1 MRHTRC
7 ALVTGVQ
14 TCALPISQ
22 GAAGCHDQRHRH
34 GDRTTAVAG
43 RHRVRILARRRR
55 RTLRR
60 VLPRPPRQRAGVAAL
75 RSTGFTPMKTLDQ
88 KDRQL
93 LALLAEDARL
103 PLTTLAQR
111 IHLSRSATRERLQR
125 LEDAGIILGYT
136 VRVRWTNGDEAGA
149 WLLIT
154 LQPGVACTL
163 VAPRILAVP
172 RSEEHTSELQSLMRI
187 SYAVFCLKKKN
198 HIIT

>member
-1 MRHTRC
+1 
-7 ALVTGVQ
+7 
-14 TCALPISQ
+14 
-22 GAAGCHDQRHRH
+22 
-34 GDRTTAVAG
+34 
-43 RHRVRILARRRR
+43 
-55 RTLRR
+55 
-60 VLPRPPRQRAGVAAL
+60 
-75 RSTGFTPMKTLDQ
+75 MKTLDQ

-125 LEDAGIILGYT
+125 LEDTGIILGYT

-154 LQPGVACTL
+154 LQPGVACTV

-172 RSEEHTSELQSLMRI
+172 GVTLCHALGGTVDLLVQVHAANAEEI
-187 SYAVFCLKKKN
+187 SGARDVIAALDGVKAVTTHVVLAR
-198 HIIT
+198 HR

>member
-1 MRHTRC
+1 
-7 ALVTGVQ
+7 
-14 TCALPISQ
+14 
-22 GAAGCHDQRHRH
+22 
-34 GDRTTAVAG
+34 
-43 RHRVRILARRRR
+43 
-55 RTLRR
+55 
-60 VLPRPPRQRAGVAAL
+60 
-75 RSTGFTPMKTLDQ
+75 MKTLDQ

-125 LEDAGIILGYT
+125 LEDTGIILGYT

-154 LQPGVACTL
+154 LQPGVACTV

-172 RSEEHTSELQSLMRI
+172 GVTLCHALGGTVALLVQVHAATAEEISGPRVVLPGLAGLNPRPPHT
-187 SYAVFCLKKKN
+187 
-198 HIIT
+198 

>member
-1 MRHTRC
+1 
-7 ALVTGVQ
+7 
-14 TCALPISQ
+14 
-22 GAAGCHDQRHRH
+22 
-34 GDRTTAVAG
+34 
-43 RHRVRILARRRR
+43 
-55 RTLRR
+55 
-60 VLPRPPRQRAGVAAL
+60 
-75 RSTGFTPMKTLDQ
+75 MKTPDQ

-149 WLLIT
+149 GLLIT

-163 VAPRILAVP
+163 VAPRILDVP
-172 RSEEHTSELQSLMRI
+172 GVTLCHALGGTVELLGQAQWANTADI
-187 SYAVFCLKKKN
+187 SGARG
-198 HIIT
+198 

>member
-1 MRHTRC
+1 
-7 ALVTGVQ
+7 
-14 TCALPISQ
+14 
-22 GAAGCHDQRHRH
+22 
-34 GDRTTAVAG
+34 
-43 RHRVRILARRRR
+43 
-55 RTLRR
+55 
-60 VLPRPPRQRAGVAAL
+60 
-75 RSTGFTPMKTLDQ
+75 MKTLDQ

-125 LEDAGIILGYT
+125 LEDTGIILGYT

-154 LQPGVACTL
+154 LQPGVACTV

-172 RSEEHTSELQSLMRI
+172 GVTLCHALGGSVDLLVQVHAANAEEI
-187 SYAVFCLKKKN
+187 SGARDVIAALDGVKAVTTHVVLAR
-198 HIIT
+198 HR

>member
-1 MRHTRC
+1 
-7 ALVTGVQ
+7 
-14 TCALPISQ
+14 
-22 GAAGCHDQRHRH
+22 
-34 GDRTTAVAG
+34 
-43 RHRVRILARRRR
+43 
-55 RTLRR
+55 
-60 VLPRPPRQRAGVAAL
+60 
-75 RSTGFTPMKTLDQ
+75 MKTPDQ

-125 LEDAGIILGYT
+125 REDAGIILGYT
-136 VRVRWTNGDEAGA
+136 VRVRWTNGDEAGP

-172 RSEEHTSELQSLMRI
+172 GVTLCHALGGTVDLLVQVHAANADEIHAAR
-187 SYAVFCLKKKN
+187 AVIAALAGVKAVTTAWKSVVSAQRVTVRVN
-198 HIIT
+198 